1 MAVDS
6 SKPTHQVTRE
16 SCDTVFSK
24 HTLFTLP
31 CQQSTPLQANIE
43 VEGHHLKIK
52 IDIGAAVSIP
62 SDTTH
67 TGLFHLL
74 KFPLQPTE
82 VKLRTYTGESIPVL
96 GELAVNVTSQ
106 GTSCKLPL
114 LVVKKDGP
122 SLIGRN

>member
-1 MAVDS
+1 MIQYS
-6 SKPTHQVTRE
+6 PNTHC
-16 SCDTVFSK
+16 SPYHANSL
-24 HTLFTLP
+24 HLFT
-31 CQQSTPLQANIE
+31 LQANIE
-43 VEGHHLKIK
+43 VEGHHFKIK
-52 IDIGAAVSIP
+52 IDTGAAVSIT

-106 GTSCKLPL
+106 GTSCELPL
-114 LVVKKDGP
+114 LVVKKDGQ
-122 SLIGRN
+122 SLIGRNWLTQV